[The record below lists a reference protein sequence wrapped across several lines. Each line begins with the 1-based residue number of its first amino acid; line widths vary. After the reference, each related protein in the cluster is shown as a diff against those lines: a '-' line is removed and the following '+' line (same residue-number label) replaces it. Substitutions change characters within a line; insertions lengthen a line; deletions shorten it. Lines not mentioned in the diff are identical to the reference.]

1 MGYFQGNFRVML
13 RSVVAT
19 IMERKIVLVPVFEVD
34 LNVWFVLIYC
44 THAKHR
50 RVNILIRRQGM
61 ATKSNFILK
70 VQDAKLADV
79 QKALKDAN
87 INVVSILEVHK
98 EEA

>member
-1 MGYFQGNFRVML
+1 MMVRNTFL
-13 RSVVAT
+13 R
-19 IMERKIVLVPVFEVD
+19 RLV
-34 LNVWFVLIYC
+34 
-44 THAKHR
+44 
-50 RVNILIRRQGM
+50 M

-98 EEA
+98 EEV

>member
-1 MGYFQGNFRVML
+1 MLFIKRV
-13 RSVVAT
+13 T
-19 IMERKIVLVPVFEVD
+19 IFLSGGMV
-34 LNVWFVLIYC
+34 
-44 THAKHR
+44 
-50 RVNILIRRQGM
+50 M
-61 ATKSNFILK
+61 ATKTNFILK